1 VNLAL
6 GRPARTVARET
17 NKRMHPS
24 KEKKEKK
31 QKKKNE
37 SPSHVMLEGAKKRA
51 A

>member
-24 KEKKEKK
+24 KKKKEKK
-31 QKKKNE
+31 NKKNE
-37 SPSHVMLEGAKKRA
+37 SSSHVMLEGAKKRA